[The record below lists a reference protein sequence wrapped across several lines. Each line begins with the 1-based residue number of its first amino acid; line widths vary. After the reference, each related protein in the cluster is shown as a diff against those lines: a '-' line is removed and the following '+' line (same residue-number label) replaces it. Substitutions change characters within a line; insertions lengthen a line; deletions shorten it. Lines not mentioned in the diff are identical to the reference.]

1 MSLTEKW
8 LKPLVLADLRR
19 ADAGW
24 LALRQPQEP
33 PKTVIEK
40 RTTRLTEVLFDVAIA
55 GGTLGILLGAALA
68 KQGFRVALIERGM
81 LRGRAQEWNI
91 SRSDLDVFV
100 ELELLT
106 PNELEQAMVTRCTR
120 SAIRFPGAKP
130 IWVEGVLDI
139 GIDPI
144 YLLAVLKGKFLL
156 YGGQLFEN
164 TAFAGATLHPNGVQ
178 VGAITCRLLVD
189 AMGHLS
195 AITQQA
201 RKGQKPEGICLVVG
215 SCAQG
220 FAVNNEA
227 DLIASLTPIINQCQ
241 YLWEAFPARDGRTTY
256 LFTYV
261 DTDRDRPSL
270 EALFEDYLRLLSD
283 YQGTALEDLQIER
296 ALFGLF
302 PAYQSGGI
310 GSRFER
316 ILAVGDSSGSQSPLS
331 FGGFGAMVRHLKR
344 LTFGISESLQW
355 DCLGAPD
362 LDRLQPYQPNLAVT
376 WLFQKTMCVEVNQKI
391 DPDQV
396 NRLLWAV
403 FIQMESLGTGVLR
416 PFLQD
421 VVQFPALTKTLL
433 GLAIAEPG
441 LVAGIVTQVG
451 SWALLDWSRHYLSLG
466 TYSGLYGLFEN
477 QHQFFTNLP
486 APWCYK
492 MKRWLDA
499 WEYGSGSDLQEIGH

>member
-8 LKPLVLADLRR
+8 LKPSVLADLRR
-19 ADAGW
+19 VDAGW

-33 PKTVIEK
+33 PKKVIVQ
-40 RTTRLTEVLFDVAIA
+40 RTTRLPKVQFDVAIA
-55 GGTLGILLGAALA
+55 GGTLGILLGAALV
-68 KQGFRVALIERGM
+68 KQGFRVALIERGV

-91 SRSDLDVFV
+91 SRSDLDIFV

-106 PNELEQAMVTRCTR
+106 PAELERAMVTHCKR
-120 SAIRFPGAKP
+120 SAIRFPGAQP

-139 GIDPI
+139 GIEPI
-144 YLLAVLKGKFLL
+144 YLLAVLKEKFLL

-164 TAFAGATLHPNGVQ
+164 TPFVGATIHPNGVQ
-178 VGAITCRLLVD
+178 VGGITCRLLVD
-189 AMGHLS
+189 AMGHVS
-195 AITQQA
+195 PITQQA
-201 RKGQKPEGICLVVG
+201 RNGQKPEGICLVVG

-220 FAVNNEA
+220 FVANDEA
-227 DLIASLTPIINQCQ
+227 DLIASFTPIINQCQ
-241 YLWEAFPARDGRTTY
+241 YLWEAFPAKDGRTTY

-261 DTDRDRPSL
+261 DTDRERPSL
-270 EALFEDYLRLLSD
+270 EALFEDYLQLLPD
-283 YQGTALEDLQIER
+283 YQGTALEALQIER
-296 ALFGLF
+296 SLFGLF
-302 PAYQSGGI
+302 PAFQSGGI

-344 LTFGISESLQW
+344 LTFGIRESLWW
-355 DCLGAPD
+355 DCLESID

-376 WLFQKTMCVEVNQKI
+376 WLFQKTMCVEVHQKI
-391 DPDQV
+391 DPEQV
-396 NRLLWAV
+396 NRLLSAV
-403 FIQMESLGTGVLR
+403 FIQMESLGPEVLR

-433 GLAIAEPG
+433 RLAIAEPS
-441 LVAGIVTQVG
+441 LVAGIVAQVG
-451 SWALLDWSRHYLSLG
+451 PWALLDWSRHYLSLG
-466 TYSGLYGLFEN
+466 NYSGLYRLFQN

-486 APWCYK
+486 APWCYR

-499 WEYGSGSDLQEIGH
+499 WEYGSGSDLKEIDH

>member
-8 LKPLVLADLRR
+8 LKPSTLADLRR
-19 ADAGW
+19 VDAGW
-24 LALRQPQEP
+24 LALRQAQEP
-33 PKTVIEK
+33 PKTVVEQS
-40 RTTRLTEVLFDVAIA
+40 TSRLMDVSFDVAIA

-91 SRSDLDVFV
+91 SRSDLDIFV
-100 ELELLT
+100 ELDLLT
-106 PNELEQAMVTRCTR
+106 PAELEQAMVTHCSR

-139 GIDPI
+139 GIDPV
-144 YLLAVLKGKFLL
+144 YLLAVLKEKFLQW
-156 YGGQLFEN
+156 GGQLFEH
-164 TAFAGATLHPNGVQ
+164 TAFVGATIHPNGVQ
-178 VGAITCRLLVD
+178 VGALTCRLFVD

-195 AITQQA
+195 PITRQA
-201 RKGQKPEGICLVVG
+201 RNGQKPEGICLVVG

-220 FAVNNEA
+220 FATNNEA
-227 DLIASLTPIINQCQ
+227 DLIASLTPIVNHCQ

-261 DTDRDRPSL
+261 DTSLERPSL
-270 EALFEDYLRLLSD
+270 EALFEEYLRLLPD
-283 YQGTALEDLQIER
+283 YQGTALEALQMQR
-296 ALFGLF
+296 SLFGLF

-310 GSRFER
+310 GSRFDR

-344 LTFGISESLQW
+344 LTFGIAESLQW
-355 DCLGAPD
+355 NCLDSAD

-391 DPDQV
+391 DADQV
-396 NRLLWAV
+396 NRLLSSV
-403 FIQMESLGTGVLR
+403 FVQMESLGSQVLR

-421 VVQFPALTKTLL
+421 VVQFQALTRTLL
-433 GLAIAEPG
+433 SLAIAEPG
-441 LVAGIVTQVG
+441 LVAGIVAQVG

-466 TYSGLYGLFEN
+466 MYSGLYRLFEH
-477 QHQFFTNLP
+477 QHPFFTNLP
-486 APWCYK
+486 APWCYRL
-492 MKRWLDA
+492 KRSLDA
-499 WEYGSGSDLQEIGH
+499 WEYGSGSDLKEIGH